1 MIILITNFYVI
12 NFCKLAR
19 IFLDIMLAYLSFR
32 DLIPGKGDDL
42 AGQMAIQKVAVG
54 YAVLKR

>member
-1 MIILITNFYVI
+1 MLLTSVNWRVF
-12 NFCKLAR
+12 
-19 IFLDIMLAYLSFR
+19 FLDKMLLYLSSR